1 MKELTRFREFLNEE
15 KDPIEV
21 LGSFILKIRKILND
35 PKAGTSP
42 KMLNGVLGL
51 MATVADFMDDE
62 EYIMHLEQATE
73 SYQQDDMEGT
83 KMHLLQALDS
93 GEATYKDY
101 IDQYLNKNIDEGDDP
116 GHGLRTMA
124 SLANTRYILSY
135 TTKDGEEKSRG
146 FLSGLNAEDAFYELT
161 DDDNVISAKIENI
174 YYTPKG
180 VKSEFTRDE
189 NGEAIVKI
197 Y

>member
-1 MKELTRFREFLNEE
+1 MKELQRFREFLNEE

-73 SYQQDDMEGT
+73 SYYQDDMEGT
-83 KMHLLQALDS
+83 KMHLLKALIS
-93 GEATYKDY
+93 GEEAFKDY
-101 IDQYLNKNIDEGDDP
+101 K
-116 GHGLRTMA
+116 
-124 SLANTRYILSY
+124 
-135 TTKDGEEKSRG
+135 
-146 FLSGLNAEDAFYELT
+146 
-161 DDDNVISAKIENI
+161 
-174 YYTPKG
+174 
-180 VKSEFTRDE
+180 
-189 NGEAIVKI
+189 
-197 Y
+197 